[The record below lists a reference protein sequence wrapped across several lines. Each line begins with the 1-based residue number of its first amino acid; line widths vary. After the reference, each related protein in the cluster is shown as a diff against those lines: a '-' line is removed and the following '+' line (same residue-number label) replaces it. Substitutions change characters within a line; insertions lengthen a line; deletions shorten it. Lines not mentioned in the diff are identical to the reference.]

1 MGALGANLGALGAN
15 LRPSW
20 SQLGANLGGL
30 GRTEEQFCAD
40 CKNIEKPFVFM
51 RLSMVSGSLLE
62 LLEPKLST
70 FGPTWEL
77 LGPTWGQLE
86 RMLGG
91 SGPTWAVLAAPGRQV
106 GAGRQVDLGQL
117 GARWELDGQGD
128 RSYGFSNRK
137 VVRELKKTAR
147 KALWKPILKL

>member
-1 MGALGANLGALGAN
+1 MCF
-15 LRPSW
+15 S
-20 SQLGANLGGL
+20 
-30 GRTEEQFCAD
+30 
-40 CKNIEKPFVFM
+40 IVF
-51 RLSMVSGSLLE
+51 RSLLE

-128 RSYGFSNRK
+128 RSYGFFHRK
-137 VVRELKKTAR
+137 SGQGIGKNGPSLPELQCKFIYR
-147 KALWKPILKL
+147 YF

>member
-1 MGALGANLGALGAN
+1 M
-15 LRPSW
+15 
-20 SQLGANLGGL
+20 
-30 GRTEEQFCAD
+30 
-40 CKNIEKPFVFM
+40 VF
-51 RLSMVSGSLLE
+51 GSLLE

-117 GARWELDGQGD
+117 GARWELDGQEG
-128 RSYGFSNRK
+128 RSYCFCPSKSGQGT
-137 VVRELKKTAR
+137 EKKSPKR
-147 KALWKPILKL
+147 PKIPMSI

>member
-1 MGALGANLGALGAN
+1 MCF
-15 LRPSW
+15 S
-20 SQLGANLGGL
+20 
-30 GRTEEQFCAD
+30 
-40 CKNIEKPFVFM
+40 IVF
-51 RLSMVSGSLLE
+51 RSLLE

-77 LGPTWGQLE
+77 LEPTWGQLE

-128 RSYGFSNRK
+128 RSYCFLSIERK
-137 VVRELKKTAR
+137 MGKEPKEIAR
-147 KALWKPILKL
+147 VSKDSSAILFTDHL

>member
-1 MGALGANLGALGAN
+1 M
-15 LRPSW
+15 
-20 SQLGANLGGL
+20 
-30 GRTEEQFCAD
+30 
-40 CKNIEKPFVFM
+40 VF
-51 RLSMVSGSLLE
+51 RSLLE

-77 LGPTWGQLE
+77 LGPTWDQLE

-128 RSYGFSNRK
+128 QSYGFCQSKSGQGTEKKR
-137 VVRELKKTAR
+137 LKSPKT
-147 KALWKPILKL
+147 PM

>member
-1 MGALGANLGALGAN
+1 MELTWEVWDERKSNFVQIAKTL
-15 LRPSW
+15 
-20 SQLGANLGGL
+20 Q
-30 GRTEEQFCAD
+30 
-40 CKNIEKPFVFM
+40 KPLVFTCF
-51 RLSMVSGSLLE
+51 SMVSGSLLE

-106 GAGRQVDLGQL
+106 GAGRRVDLGQL
-117 GARWELDGQGD
+117 GARWELDGQGN
-128 RSYGFSNRK
+128 RLYGFCHGK
-137 VVRELKKTAR
+137 VGREPNKNSRSLPKN
-147 KALWKPILKL
+147 LM